1 LIKIKRAL
9 ESRERKEQKKLTVN
23 SKNKNR
29 RRMLSGKMMIK
40 IFKQNNKDSKK
51 KNKNDLRNF
60 KEGKKTKIYMIKI

>member
-1 LIKIKRAL
+1 
-9 ESRERKEQKKLTVN
+9 
-23 SKNKNR
+23 
-29 RRMLSGKMMIK
+29 MHSGKMMIK